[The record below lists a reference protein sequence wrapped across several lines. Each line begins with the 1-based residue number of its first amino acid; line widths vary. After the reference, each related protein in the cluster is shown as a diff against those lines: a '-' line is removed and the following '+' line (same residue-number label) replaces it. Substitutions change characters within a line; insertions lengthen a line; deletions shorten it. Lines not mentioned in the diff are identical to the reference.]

1 MHLVFA
7 GVWLLVG
14 ATSRIQ
20 PAAPPSGATAVVKA
34 SADSVGEL
42 RGRITD
48 ATTALPVIA
57 ATVRV
62 QGTRLGAQ
70 VDDDGRYVVPR
81 IPAGNITVTFQRVGY
96 ATETRTVSIRAD
108 VVSTLDVTLRASAE
122 LATVR
127 VQAEAAAEREQ
138 FRLSPNP
145 GVVNVTRDAFK
156 RVPVIGEPDVL
167 RVVQLL
173 PGVVAT
179 NDFTAGYNVRGGESD
194 QNLVLL
200 DGYPIYNPFHLGGLF
215 GTFIDETVG
224 EFELIPGAFPA
235 RYGTRLSSVLSV
247 VPRVEERSG
256 IHGAVSMSV
265 LASTLSLAG
274 TARGTTSWSIAAR
287 RTYAD
292 KFVSLVSDNQ
302 LPYWFTDVQAH
313 LQHRFANG
321 GVLSATGYVGQDV
334 LAASLAAFGDTTQA
348 GGGALRFDWGN
359 TLLGVAYTQP
369 LRQFVGGD
377 SARLMQRLS
386 RTGFATNL
394 DLGSGS
400 LTLQNRLSDTRAWG
414 EVTRW
419 RGRHETLAGYEWS
432 SYKVTY
438 NVNSAAAAGVPL
450 LATRDSPSAAALYVD
465 HTVRTS
471 RVAAR
476 FGLRGETVTGTGWAG
491 LSPRL
496 SLKWFA
502 NKDLAFTVGGGATS
516 QWTPA
521 LRNEQA
527 PIRIFDFWLVSN
539 RSTPVARA
547 WQQSIGGEKWL
558 SPSRF
563 VRVEAWNK
571 IYTQL
576 PASNLTNDPAVIG
589 DEFIVTTGRSSG
601 LDVLVRRLEREKLS
615 GWIAYSYAV
624 STRDGPDGRF
634 APVQDRRHNV
644 NIVSSLRRGG
654 KYTYGARLGIGTG
667 TPFTDVV
674 GQIVRRRY
682 DPITNTFET
691 GALDQQREP
700 IGGARNGVR
709 FPLFQRLDVSVT
721 RESTGRLRWAPYLS
735 VINAYAA
742 RNVFTYVFDYTD
754 NPPTRTAFSQFPLLP
769 TVGVGISW

>member
-1 MHLVFA
+1 MRFLLAGWWLVI
-7 GVWLLVG
+7 G
-14 ATSRIQ
+14 A
-20 PAAPPSGATAVVKA
+20 PSPLPMAFVPDSPFTVAVH
-34 SADSVGEL
+34 ADSVGEL

-48 ATTALPVIA
+48 ATTATPVVA
-57 ATVRV
+57 ATVRIV
-62 QGTRLGAQ
+62 GTRLGAQ
-70 VDDDGRYVVPR
+70 VDDNGRYVVAR
-81 IPAGNITVTFQRVGY
+81 VPAGAVTVTVQRVGY
-96 ATETRTVSIRAD
+96 VTETRTVSIRAD
-108 VVSTLDVTLRASAE
+108 GVTTLDVALRAAAE

-127 VQAEAAAEREQ
+127 VEAVATTEREQ

-145 GVVNVTRDAFK
+145 GVVNVTRDVFK

-224 EFELIPGAFPA
+224 EFELIPGGFPA

-247 VPRVEERSG
+247 VPRLEERPG
-256 IHGAVSMSV
+256 LHGAASVSV
-265 LASTLSLAG
+265 LASTLSLGGAV
-274 TARGTTSWSIAAR
+274 RGTTSWSLAAR

-292 KFVSLVSDNQ
+292 KFVSMVSDNQ

-313 LQHRFANG
+313 VHHRFANG
-321 GVLSATGYVGQDV
+321 GVLSATSYVGQDI

-359 TLLGVAYTQP
+359 TLLGVAYAQP
-369 LRQFVGGD
+369 LGRVAGGD
-377 SARLMQRLS
+377 SARFMQRLS

-400 LTLQNRLSDTRAWG
+400 LTLRNRLSDLRAWG

-419 RGRHETLAGYEWS
+419 RGRHETLMGYEWS
-432 SYKVTY
+432 AYRVTY
-438 NVNSAAAAGVPL
+438 DVNAAAAASAPL
-450 LATRDSPSAAALYVD
+450 LATRDAPTAAAVYVD
-465 HTVRTS
+465 HTVRTTRLS
-471 RVAAR
+471 AR
-476 FGLRGETVTGTGWAG
+476 AGLRGESVTGTGWAG

-502 NKDLAFTVGGGATS
+502 NKDLAFTVGAAATS

-527 PIRIFDFWLVSN
+527 PVRIFDFWLVSN

-547 WQQSIGGEKWL
+547 WQQSVGGEKWL

-563 VRVEAWNK
+563 FRVEAWHK
-571 IYTQL
+571 RYARL
-576 PASNLTNDPAVIG
+576 PASNLANDPSIIG
-589 DEFIVTTGRSSG
+589 DEFIVTTGRSTG
-601 LDVLVRRLEREKLS
+601 LDVLVRRLEQEKLS
-615 GWIAYSYAV
+615 GWLAYSYAV

-634 APVQDRRHNV
+634 APVQDRRHNLNLV
-644 NIVSSLRRGG
+644 ASLRPGG
-654 KYTYGARLGIGTG
+654 RYTYGARLGVGTG

-682 DPITNTFET
+682 DPNTNSFEA

-700 IGGARNGVR
+700 IGGRRNAAR
-709 FPLFQRLDVSVT
+709 FPLFQRLDLSVT
-721 RESTGRLRWAPYLS
+721 RESTGRLRWAPYVS
-735 VINAYAA
+735 IINAYAA
-742 RNVFTYVFDYTD
+742 RNVFTYIFDYTD

-769 TVGVGISW
+769 TAGVGISW

>member
-1 MHLVFA
+1 MHLVLA
-7 GVWLLVG
+7 GVWLLLG
-14 ATSRIQ
+14 AASHGQ
-20 PAAPPSGATAVVKA
+20 PSAPVAGAPAVVTA
-34 SADSVGEL
+34 RADSVGEL

-48 ATTALPVIA
+48 AVTTLPVVA
-57 ATVRV
+57 ATVRIE
-62 QGTRLGAQ
+62 GTRLGAQ
-70 VDDDGRYVVPR
+70 ADDNGRYVVAR
-81 IPAGNITVTFQRVGY
+81 IPVGSMTVTVQRVGY
-96 ATETRTVSIRAD
+96 ASQTRTVSIRAD
-108 VVSTLDVTLRASAE
+108 GVTTLDVALRPSAE

-127 VQAEAAAEREQ
+127 VQAEAAAERAQ

-145 GVVNVTRDAFK
+145 GVVNVTRDVLK

-173 PGVVAT
+173 PGVVAP

-235 RYGTRLSSVLSV
+235 RYGSRLSSVLSV
-247 VPRVEERSG
+247 VPRVEERG
-256 IHGAVSMSV
+256 GVHGAVSMSV
-265 LASTLSLAG
+265 LASSLSLAG

-321 GVLSATGYVGQDV
+321 GVLSATSYVGEDI
-334 LAASLAAFGDTTQA
+334 LAASLADFGDTTQA

-369 LRQFVGGD
+369 LRRFVGGD

-400 LTLQNRLSDTRAWG
+400 LTLRNRLSDLRAWG
-414 EVTRW
+414 EITRW

-432 SYKVTY
+432 TYNVTY
-438 NVNSAAAAGVPL
+438 DVNSAATAGVPL
-450 LATRDSPSAAALYVD
+450 LATRDAPTAAALYVD
-465 HTVRTS
+465 HTVRAS
-471 RVAAR
+471 RVSAR
-476 FGLRGETVTGTGWAG
+476 VGVRGETVTGTGWTG
-491 LSPRL
+491 LSPRV

-502 NKDLAFTVGGGATS
+502 NKDLALTVGGGATS

-539 RSTPVARA
+539 RDTPVARA
-547 WQQSIGGEKWL
+547 WQYSVAGEKWL
-558 SPSRF
+558 SASGF
-563 VRVEAWNK
+563 IRVEAWDK
-571 IYTQL
+571 IYPRL
-576 PASNLTNDPAVIG
+576 PASNLTNDPSVIG

-601 LDVLVRRLEREKLS
+601 VDVLVRRLEREKLS
-615 GWIAYSYAV
+615 GWIAYSFAI
-624 STRDGPDGRF
+624 STRDGPGGRF
-634 APVQDRRHNV
+634 SPVQDRRHNL
-644 NIVSSLRRGG
+644 NLVSSYRRGG
-654 KYTYGARLGIGTG
+654 KYTYGARLGVGTG
-667 TPFTDVV
+667 TPFTDIV
-674 GQIVRRRY
+674 GQIIRRRY

-691 GALDQQREP
+691 GALNQQREP
-700 IGGARNGVR
+700 IGGPRNGVR
-709 FPLFQRLDVSVT
+709 LPLFQRLDISVT

-735 VINAYAA
+735 IINAYAA

-769 TVGVGISW
+769 TAGVGISW